1 MTCRICELVKTPDMK
16 IYYKDKNILIIGEP
30 NKGRYDE
37 RLLCIW
43 KNHSKTIT
51 PSNLSELMSK
61 CWLIKENLNGV
72 WDIIVSLRTHP
83 QHFHIH
89 IGRFK

>member
-16 IYYKDKNILIIGEP
+16 VHYEDQDILIMEEP
-30 NKGRYDE
+30 NKGKYDD

-43 KNHSKTIT
+43 KNHSEIINST
-51 PSNLSELMSK
+51 NLSKFMVK
-61 CWLIKENLNGV
+61 CWDFKEELNGV
-72 WDIIVSLRTHP
+72 WDIIISLRTHP